1 MNILVIGG
9 SGLFGRKT
17 VIHLLRDPEV
27 SRVISMDVISPP
39 AWFNKAIQPCS
50 TKFQFVRGDVSELE
64 DILNVIRTF
73 AIDRIVNLAFIL
85 TGAFERAPRLAIKV
99 NTLGMCNSF
108 EAARLMGISRI
119 VYASSV
125 GVYGTQAEYGDRE
138 VDEDDRPHPGN
149 AYGVTKQ
156 LAEMLAVQYSQLYGI
171 KFSALRPFLG
181 YGHGGIFPP
190 VIKQFS
196 DLVSLP
202 AVGQPFSTEMDGNG
216 LSALSSTDDVAAL
229 TRVLIKAPSSPHAAY
244 NIATRPTSM
253 KEIAQ
258 AVRKYLPEA
267 RINFGSQTPP
277 KESARLALPWRVS
290 CARAKEDFGFSVMP
304 LEKTV
309 LLHINDARLEAGLDP
324 IGVGVIG

>member
-17 VIHLLRDPEV
+17 IIHLLHDQEV
-27 SRVISMDVISPP
+27 SRVISLDVITPP
-39 AWFNKAIQPCS
+39 AWFNLAIEPYS
-50 TKFQFVRGDVSELE
+50 NKFQFVCGDVSELA

-108 EAARLMGISRI
+108 EAARLMGISRV

-138 VDEDDRPHPGN
+138 VDENDRPHPGN

-156 LAEMLAVQYSQLYGI
+156 LAEMLAEQYSQLYGI
-171 KFSALRPFLG
+171 KFTALRPFLG

-190 VIKQFS
+190 IIKQFS

-202 AVGQPFSTEMDGNG
+202 AINRPFSTEMDGNG
-216 LSALSSTDDVAAL
+216 LSALSSADDVAAL
-229 TRVLIKAPSSPHAAY
+229 IRVLIKAPSSPHPAY

-253 KEIAQ
+253 KDIAQ
-258 AVRKYLPEA
+258 AVLKYLPEA
-267 RINFGSQTPP
+267 RIDFGSQSPP
-277 KESARLALPWRVS
+277 TEAARLALPWRVS
-290 CARAKEDFGFSVMP
+290 CDRAKEDFGYSTMP
-304 LEKTV
+304 LEQAV
-309 LLHINDARLEAGLDP
+309 LLHINDARLEVGLAP
-324 IGVGVIG
+324 IGEA